1 MTIDF
6 EKDQEEVLDK
16 TTNINKLA
24 DKIKELQAHQKQLE
38 VQEDSIKQKKK
49 DIELLSGEVIP
60 TMLSE
65 MGLSYLKL
73 QDGSS
78 IEVKT
83 NYSATITQA
92 NKENAFKWLRENG
105 LGDIIKNEISV
116 SFGRNEDN
124 KAADYA
130 ELAKGQGLEPQQ
142 KLKVEPMTL
151 KALVRERIEAG
162 KEMPTELFNVFIGNK
177 DNNKK
182 ETITMSEVQEKKKN
196 EISTNLFEADAGQG
210 LNMTQEDLA
219 LPFLKVLGQLS
230 PECNKRDAKH
240 VEGAEPGMIINTVT
254 GEVYDGVKGIDVVPV
269 HYKRQ
274 HIEWQDRGESQGA
287 PVKIYDAGD
296 DLPSTTRDK
305 FNKDRLANGNYLE
318 NTASHFVVILGD
330 SPTTALLSMKAT
342 QLKVSRKWNSMMM
355 GLKMQ
360 GKNGM
365 FTPPTY
371 SHIYKLKTVQQS
383 NDKGTWFGWDVSRVG
398 PISDPGIYKIAK
410 DFGANVSKGDV
421 KVKHGEQESKSDS
434 PY

>member
-24 DKIKELQAHQKQLE
+24 DKIKELQAHQQQLAI
-38 VQEDSIKQKKK
+38 QEDAIKQKKK

-92 NKENAFKWLRENG
+92 NKEKAFKWLRENG

-177 DNNKK
+177 T
-182 ETITMSEVQEKKKN
+182 TI
-196 EISTNLFEADAGQG
+196 
-210 LNMTQEDLA
+210 
-219 LPFLKVLGQLS
+219 
-230 PECNKRDAKH
+230 KRK
-240 VEGAEPGMIINTVT
+240 
-254 GEVYDGVKGIDVVPV
+254 
-269 HYKRQ
+269 Q
-274 HIEWQDRGESQGA
+274 
-287 PVKIYDAGD
+287 
-296 DLPSTTRDK
+296 
-305 FNKDRLANGNYLE
+305 
-318 NTASHFVVILGD
+318 
-330 SPTTALLSMKAT
+330 
-342 QLKVSRKWNSMMM
+342 
-355 GLKMQ
+355 
-360 GKNGM
+360 
-365 FTPPTY
+365 
-371 SHIYKLKTVQQS
+371 
-383 NDKGTWFGWDVSRVG
+383 
-398 PISDPGIYKIAK
+398 
-410 DFGANVSKGDV
+410 
-421 KVKHGEQESKSDS
+421 
-434 PY
+434 

>member
-116 SFGRNEDN
+116 SFGSFEDN

-130 ELAKGQGLEPQQ
+130 ELAKGQGFQPTQ
-142 KLKVEPMTL
+142 KMKVESMTL

-162 KEMPTELFNVFIGNK
+162 KEMPTEIFGVFSENK
-177 DNNKK
+177 TTIKRNK
-182 ETITMSEVQEKKKN
+182 
-196 EISTNLFEADAGQG
+196 
-210 LNMTQEDLA
+210 
-219 LPFLKVLGQLS
+219 
-230 PECNKRDAKH
+230 
-240 VEGAEPGMIINTVT
+240 
-254 GEVYDGVKGIDVVPV
+254 
-269 HYKRQ
+269 
-274 HIEWQDRGESQGA
+274 
-287 PVKIYDAGD
+287 
-296 DLPSTTRDK
+296 
-305 FNKDRLANGNYLE
+305 
-318 NTASHFVVILGD
+318 
-330 SPTTALLSMKAT
+330 
-342 QLKVSRKWNSMMM
+342 
-355 GLKMQ
+355 
-360 GKNGM
+360 
-365 FTPPTY
+365 
-371 SHIYKLKTVQQS
+371 
-383 NDKGTWFGWDVSRVG
+383 
-398 PISDPGIYKIAK
+398 
-410 DFGANVSKGDV
+410 
-421 KVKHGEQESKSDS
+421 
-434 PY
+434 